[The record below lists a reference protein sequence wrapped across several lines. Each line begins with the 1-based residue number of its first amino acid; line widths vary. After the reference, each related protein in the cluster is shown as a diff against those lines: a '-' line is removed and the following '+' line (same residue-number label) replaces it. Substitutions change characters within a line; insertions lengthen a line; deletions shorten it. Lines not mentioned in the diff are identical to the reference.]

1 MLVAM
6 PEALSQVDVDVSSVE
21 VAVSGGSIVAPEL
34 MRSVRDAFG
43 CNFETVYG
51 QTETSPL
58 ISQHHHTDSLDD
70 ICNTVGQP
78 MPQTE
83 VSIRNVADNS
93 VAPLEAVGEICVRGY
108 CNMNGYHGNAQA
120 TADTIDKDG
129 WLHTG
134 DLGTMDA
141 RGYTKITGRV
151 KEMIICGGENLF
163 PTEIENVLLEHPSVA
178 EVAVVGLPDQKWGE
192 IVACF
197 ARPEPGLTIDPQEL
211 RSHCREHISPQKT
224 PVVWCSVENF
234 PLTGSGKIQ
243 KFALRDGFQNGTY
256 EQL

>member
-34 MRSVRDAFG
+34 VRSVRDAFG

-120 TADTIDKDG
+120 TADTIDNDG

-151 KEMIICGGENLF
+151 K
-163 PTEIENVLLEHPSVA
+163 A
-178 EVAVVGLPDQKWGE
+178 
-192 IVACF
+192 
-197 ARPEPGLTIDPQEL
+197 
-211 RSHCREHISPQKT
+211 
-224 PVVWCSVENF
+224 
-234 PLTGSGKIQ
+234 
-243 KFALRDGFQNGTY
+243 
-256 EQL
+256 